1 VRAIQCVA
9 YGDPEALVPSDIEEP
24 VAGVADVVVAVEAV
38 GLGYVDALYVRGAY
52 QVKRP
57 LPFVPGSEVAGRVV
71 ALGGDADPSL
81 LGRRVM
87 ALSPNGALVERIALP
102 ARSCTPLPEA
112 VDPAVAAGMLVN
124 YSTAL
129 YGLDMCGALRAG
141 ETILVLGAAGAVG
154 DAALD
159 VARAMGART
168 IAAASSPEKLAA
180 CRARG
185 ADLAIDYSKPDWRK
199 ALEVANA
206 GHRIDMIYDPVG
218 GTYSETAFRCLSPGG
233 RHLVVGFATGEI
245 PRLPLNLPLL
255 KRSSIV
261 GVDWGG
267 YVRADPAGDANAPI
281 LARLLTWLADGRI
294 DPRPQVTMHLDQAP
308 AILRRLLDRQ
318 SIGKPVVR
326 L

>member
-1 VRAIQCVA
+1 
-9 YGDPEALVPSDIEEP
+9 
-24 VAGVADVVVAVEAV
+24 
-38 GLGYVDALYVRGAY
+38 
-52 QVKRP
+52 
-57 LPFVPGSEVAGRVV
+57 
-71 ALGGDADPSL
+71 
-81 LGRRVM
+81 M
-87 ALSPNGALVERIALP
+87 ALAPDGALAERIALP
-102 ARSCTPLPEA
+102 ARSSTPVPDA
-112 VDPAVAAGMLVN
+112 VDPAIAAGMLVN

-129 YGLDMCGALRAG
+129 YGLDMCGALRMG

-159 VARAMGART
+159 VAQAMGART

-185 ADLAIDYSKPDWRK
+185 AGLAIDYSKPDWRK
-199 ALEVANA
+199 ALEAANA
-206 GHRIDMIYDPVG
+206 GHRIDMVYDPVG
-218 GTYSETAFRCLSPGG
+218 GAYSETAFRCLSPGG

-245 PRLPLNLPLL
+245 PRIPLNLPLL

-267 YVRADPAGDANAPI
+267 YVRANPAADANAPI
-281 LARLLTWLADGRI
+281 LARLLTWLVDGCI
-294 DPRPQVTMHLDQAP
+294 DPRPHVTMHLDQAP